1 MVKKIYTYVGYIEI
15 EYQPFISFMKEVL
28 DASKV
33 RDRYAA
39 DIEKVIHYN
48 EENLEIYINEDSYD
62 GFIFSAE
69 YKGTFIEAN
78 EFIDNFSK
86 KLKERNIK
94 HQFEWSEVDE
104 NDEQIGE
111 EFEIKYP

>member
-1 MVKKIYTYVGYIEI
+1 MRNIYTYSGYIKLD
-15 EYQPFISFMKEVL
+15 YKSLISFMKEVL

-111 EFEIKYP
+111 EYEIKFL